1 MMIRFENRPVGPAPA
16 LLAWRTASSGPR
28 PVVLWFHGFTADK
41 GTHRPELELF
51 ADAGFLAIGVDAAGH
66 GERRLVDFEQC
77 LAGPPEQRH
86 RLFLS
91 LIAQTVAE
99 VPAIIDG
106 LPQNADAQ
114 RIAVGG
120 VSMGACIVYGAIAAD
135 CRIRVAAALLGSPAW
150 SAAGGGPPPR
160 PGLLPALLSITA
172 ECDDVVPP
180 AAARAMH
187 EELASHSRSG
197 REFVKYREIRGA
209 GHMLDPRDWDQAVHE
224 VSAWFS
230 THLR

>member
-1 MMIRFENRPVGPAPA
+1 MISFENRPVGPAPA
-16 LLAWRTASSGPR
+16 LLAWRTAGVGPR

-66 GERRLVDFEQC
+66 GERRLVDFEQR

-91 LIAQTVAE
+91 LVAQTVAE
-99 VPAIIDG
+99 VPAIIDA
-106 LPQNADAQ
+106 LPRNADAQ

-120 VSMGACIVYGAIAAD
+120 VSMGACIVYGAIAAER
-135 CRIRVAAALLGSPAW
+135 RIRAAAALLGSPAW
-150 SAAGGGPPPR
+150 SGAGSASLPR

-172 ECDDVVPP
+172 ERDDVVPP
-180 AAARAMH
+180 VAARAMH
-187 EELASHSRSG
+187 EELASLSPSR
-197 REFVKYREIRGA
+197 REFLRYRELRGA
-209 GHMLDPRDWDQAVHE
+209 GHMLDPRDWDQAVRE
-224 VSAWFS
+224 ASAWFT
-230 THLR
+230 THLG